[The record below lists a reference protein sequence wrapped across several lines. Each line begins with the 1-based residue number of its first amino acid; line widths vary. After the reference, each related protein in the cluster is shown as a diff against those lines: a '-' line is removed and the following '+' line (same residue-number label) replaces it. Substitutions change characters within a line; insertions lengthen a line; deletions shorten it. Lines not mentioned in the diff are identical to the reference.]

1 MNSEMNHMC
10 IILLMTATG
19 GIIGGI
25 TNFAFLPNSERSDK
39 WYKDLPRTV
48 ISGLAA
54 SLVVPLFLFVIRSE
68 IMEKSRED
76 DLYYLAVLG
85 FGVLAGVYSKR
96 FLMLMGD
103 EALNLARDAKSEASQ
118 ANKKSDAIIETESEG
133 GSDDKP
139 ETQAAKVDLD
149 ESEQA
154 VMNEFPK
161 ADLKFRS
168 LHGIAKDARM
178 ALGDLRKAFDSLIT
192 KGLLKEIETEKG
204 KRFYLTNAGRKQLGL
219 RSDQLSA
226 GNEEG
231 HGAGRPKNND

>member
-1 MNSEMNHMC
+1 M
-10 IILLMTATG
+10 
-19 GIIGGI
+19 GGI
-25 TNFAFLPNSERSDK
+25 TNFAFMPKSERSDR
-39 WYKDLPRTV
+39 WGKDILRSV
-48 ISGLAA
+48 ISGFAA

-85 FGVLAGVYSKR
+85 FGVLAGVYAKR

-103 EALNLARDAKSEASQ
+103 EALNLAKDAKTEASQ
-118 ANKKSDAIIETESEG
+118 ANRKSDAIIETESEG
-133 GSDDKP
+133 GSDDKS
-139 ETQAAKVDLD
+139 ETQGVSVDLD
-149 ESEQA
+149 ESEQS

-168 LHGIAKDARM
+168 LHGIAKDAGM
-178 ALGDLRKAFDSLIT
+178 TLGDLRKTFDSLIT

-219 RSDQLSA
+219 KSDQLSA

-231 HGAGRPKNND
+231 HGAGRPKNNE